1 VTAGPGDVLMP
12 ERIAQILGRFPD
24 VVDLQAEQRG
34 EEAKADEEWKAKER
48 EWQEAA
54 ERAKAEG
61 KPAPRPLRREESKT
75 YHYHAPTFR
84 VPRERLIDLCRW
96 LRDNPEFDMSYLS
109 FVSAIDWPDR
119 FEVVYHLTS
128 VNLHNS
134 VTLKVPIPKDRPSV
148 PSVVELWAGADW
160 HEREAY
166 DLFGI
171 TFDGHPDLRRIMMSS
186 DWKGHPLR
194 KDYVYEDPQWLVD
207 VTTQRQR
214 EIAATGEEWEGRGSR
229 GQP

>member
-1 VTAGPGDVLMP
+1 MTP
-12 ERIAQILGRFPD
+12 ERIAQILARFPD
-24 VVDLQAEQRG
+24 VVDQQAEQRA

-61 KPAPRPLRREESKT
+61 KPAPRPLRREESKI
-75 YHYHAPTFR
+75 YHYRDTTFR
-84 VPRERLIDLCRW
+84 VPRERLLDLCRW
-96 LRDNPEFDMSYLS
+96 LRDNPEFDMAYLS
-109 FVSAIDWPDR
+109 FVSAVDWPDR

-128 VNLHNS
+128 INRRQS
-134 VTLKVPIPKDRPSV
+134 VMLKVPIAKDPRPSV
-148 PSVVELWAGADW
+148 PSVVELWSGANW

-171 TFDGHPDLRRIMMSS
+171 TFEGHPDLRRIMMSS

-214 EIAATGEEWEGRGSR
+214 EIAATGDDWDRGSR
-229 GQP
+229 S

>member
-1 VTAGPGDVLMP
+1 MTP
-12 ERIAQILGRFPD
+12 EHIAQILARFPD
-24 VVDLQAEQRG
+24 IRDLQAEQRV

-48 EWQEAA
+48 EWQAAA
-54 ERAKAEG
+54 EQAKAEG
-61 KPAPRPLRREESKT
+61 KPAPRPLRREESKI
-75 YHYHAPTFR
+75 YHYHGATFG
-84 VPRERLIDLCRW
+84 VPRERLVDLCRW

-119 FEVVYHLTS
+119 FEMVYHLAS
-128 VNLHNS
+128 VNRRHG
-134 VTLKVPIPKDRPSV
+134 VTLKVPISKERPSI
-148 PSVVELWAGADW
+148 PSVVEVWSGADW

-171 TFDGHPDLRRIMMSS
+171 VFDGHPDLRRIMMSA

-207 VTTQRQR
+207 VTTQRQQ
-214 EIAATGEEWEGRGSR
+214 ELATTGDDWEGRGSR
-229 GQP
+229 S